1 MDANVIKEL
10 QNGLSAAYINGF
22 VAANLAYKPAF
33 VSNNP
38 EEGKKVISSV
48 EDELLRCDQFQ
59 ISVAFITM
67 GGVTPLLQTLKELEK
82 KGVKGQI
89 LTTNYLNFSEPRA
102 LEKLNGLKNITLK
115 MYDVEAAGNG
125 FHTKGYIF
133 KKEEIYRIIIG
144 SSNMTSKAITENREW
159 NTKIVSTEQGEV
171 AQEILN
177 EFKNLW
183 MSPNSQY
190 YEEFIEDYKEQYLQ
204 NQIIKKQQRQAA
216 KEQIVDFESYK
227 LKPNKMQ
234 LAFINNLMEMRS
246 EGIEKALLLSSTGTG
261 KTYASAFAVRE
272 LGYQKVLFLV
282 HRNQIAE
289 QALKSYQ
296 KVFGPSVTMGLVT
309 GKSHDYGADFI
320 FATVQTLSK
329 TENLERFARD
339 HFECCIYDEAH
350 HTSADSYKKVM
361 DYFTPQFTLG
371 MTATPDKRD
380 DHIEGRN
387 IYEIFDHNIAYEIRL
402 QKAMEEDLLCP
413 FHYFGI
419 TDLEIIDDTI
429 VNGNKLT
436 KEEKLQNFRF
446 LTSDER
452 IKYVMEQAEYYGYSG
467 NRVKGLIF
475 CSRIEEANELSK
487 KFNEHGWRTLAL
499 SGADSE
505 EVRRDAIERLVND
518 DINELDYILSVDIF
532 SEGVDVPEINQVI
545 MLRPTQSPIVFIQQL
560 GRGLRKAE
568 DKEYVVILDFIGNY
582 KNNFMIPIALS
593 GDRSYNKDNVRKYVV
608 SGNSLI
614 PGASTIHFDEISKE
628 RIFNA
633 VDKMKGM
640 KAFIKESYISL
651 KNRLGRIPRLID
663 FYENEEIDPL
673 IIIREY
679 KTYYAM
685 LKSLEKDQKIEE
697 VSDEELL
704 ILEYLSKTVLS
715 GVRPQELELLRLMLH
730 HDEISIEKF
739 QEDVSTKFGYLL
751 NMDGIQSTLNVL
763 GGHFVS
769 NDAEYQKYIQMDIL
783 KPSENR
789 SIQRAEGFA
798 KKLNEKEFHKELK
811 DIISVGLQRYKDKYI
826 QNNNQDVP
834 FVLYEKYSRRDVSF
848 LMDCGKD
855 LSSTMYGMK
864 KINDDVFIFVTYHK
878 EKTEDDGKEYIDGKP
893 DYADVFED
901 NQIFCWDTQIGRG
914 IDSSYTQDVMKA
926 YRKHLMVKKSDAE
939 TTFYYMGQFDI
950 VEVKPAKKLD
960 NKGKERD
967 IAKFRVKMRHAVR
980 DDLLQYLE
988 SNVD

>member
-1 MDANVIKEL
+1 
-10 QNGLSAAYINGF
+10 
-22 VAANLAYKPAF
+22 
-33 VSNNP
+33 
-38 EEGKKVISSV
+38 
-48 EDELLRCDQFQ
+48 
-59 ISVAFITM
+59 
-67 GGVTPLLQTLKELEK
+67 
-82 KGVKGQI
+82 
-89 LTTNYLNFSEPRA
+89 
-102 LEKLNGLKNITLK
+102 
-115 MYDVEAAGNG
+115 
-125 FHTKGYIF
+125 
-133 KKEEIYRIIIG
+133 
-144 SSNMTSKAITENREW
+144 
-159 NTKIVSTEQGEV
+159 
-171 AQEILN
+171 
-177 EFKNLW
+177 
-183 MSPNSQY
+183 
-190 YEEFIEDYKEQYLQ
+190 
-204 NQIIKKQQRQAA
+204 
-216 KEQIVDFESYK
+216 
-227 LKPNKMQ
+227 
-234 LAFINNLMEMRS
+234 
-246 EGIEKALLLSSTGTG
+246 
-261 KTYASAFAVRE
+261 
-272 LGYQKVLFLV
+272 
-282 HRNQIAE
+282 
-289 QALKSYQ
+289 
-296 KVFGPSVTMGLVT
+296 MGLVT

-329 TENLERFARD
+329 KENLEKFARD

-350 HTSADSYKKVM
+350 HTSADSYKKIM

-371 MTATPDKRD
+371 MTATPDKKD

-419 TDLEIIDDTI
+419 TDLEIIDDMI
-429 VNGNKLT
+429 ANDKKMT
-436 KEEKLQNFRF
+436 KEQKLENFRK
-446 LTSDER
+446 LTSDDR
-452 IKYVMEQAEYYGYSG
+452 VKYVMEQAEYYGYSG

-475 CSRIEEANELSK
+475 CSRIEEANGLSK
-487 KFNEHGWRTLAL
+487 KFNEYGWRTLAL

-633 VDKMKGM
+633 VDNLKSM
-640 KAFIKESYISL
+640 KALIKESYTSL
-651 KNRLGRIPRLID
+651 KNRLGRIPRLVD
-663 FYENEEIDPL
+663 FYENEEIDPM

-679 KTYYAM
+679 KTYHAM
-685 LKSLEKDQKIEE
+685 LKAMEKKQEIEE
-697 VSDEELL
+697 LSDSETL
-704 ILEYLSKTVLS
+704 ILEYLSKTILS
-715 GVRPQELELLRLMLH
+715 GVRPQELELLKMLLEH
-730 HDEISIEKF
+730 NEVSIEEF
-739 QEDVSTKFGYLL
+739 QEDVSEEFGYLL
-751 NMDGIQSTLNVL
+751 DMDAIQNTIRILQ
-763 GGHFVS
+763 GHFHINS
-769 NDAEYQKYIQMDIL
+769 AEHQKYAQIDIL
-783 KPSENR
+783 KVNENKR
-789 SIQRAEGFA
+789 IQRLNSFVR
-798 KKLNEKEFHKELK
+798 KLNESEFRKELN
-811 DIISVGLQRYKDKYI
+811 DIISFGLHRYKDKYN
-826 QNNNQDVP
+826 QNKNQGVP
-834 FVLYEKYSRRDVSF
+834 FVLYEQYSRRDVCF
-848 LMDCGKD
+848 LMDCDKD

-864 KINDDVFIFVTYHK
+864 KIDDDVFIFVTYHK

-967 IAKFRVKMRHAVR
+967 IAKFKVKMRHAVR

-988 SNVD
+988 SNID

>member
-1 MDANVIKEL
+1 
-10 QNGLSAAYINGF
+10 
-22 VAANLAYKPAF
+22 
-33 VSNNP
+33 
-38 EEGKKVISSV
+38 
-48 EDELLRCDQFQ
+48 
-59 ISVAFITM
+59 
-67 GGVTPLLQTLKELEK
+67 
-82 KGVKGQI
+82 
-89 LTTNYLNFSEPRA
+89 
-102 LEKLNGLKNITLK
+102 
-115 MYDVEAAGNG
+115 
-125 FHTKGYIF
+125 
-133 KKEEIYRIIIG
+133 
-144 SSNMTSKAITENREW
+144 MTSSAITKNREW

-177 EFKNLW
+177 EFNNLW

-190 YEEFIEDYKEQYLQ
+190 YEKFIDDYKEQYLQ

-216 KEQIVDFESYK
+216 KERIVDFESYK

-234 LAFINNLMEMRS
+234 LAFINNLMKMRS

-296 KVFGPSVTMGLVT
+296 KVFGPSVKMGLVT

-329 TENLERFARD
+329 KENLEKFARD

-350 HTSADSYKKVM
+350 HTSADSYKKIM

-371 MTATPDKRD
+371 MTATPDKKD

-419 TDLEIIDDTI
+419 TDLEIIDDMI
-429 VNGNKLT
+429 ANDKKMT
-436 KEEKLQNFRF
+436 KEQKLENFRK
-446 LTSDER
+446 LTSDDR
-452 IKYVMEQAEYYGYSG
+452 VKYVMEQAEYYGYSG

-475 CSRIEEANELSK
+475 CSRIEEANGLSK
-487 KFNEHGWRTLAL
+487 KFNEYGWRTLAL

-633 VDKMKGM
+633 VDNLKSM
-640 KAFIKESYISL
+640 KALIKESYTSL
-651 KNRLGRIPRLID
+651 KNRLGRIPRLVD
-663 FYENEEIDPL
+663 FYENEEIDPM

-679 KTYYAM
+679 KTYHAM
-685 LKSLEKDQKIEE
+685 LKAMEKKQEIEE
-697 VSDEELL
+697 LSDSETL
-704 ILEYLSKTVLS
+704 ILEYLSKTILS
-715 GVRPQELELLRLMLH
+715 GVRPQELELLKMLLEH
-730 HDEISIEKF
+730 NEVSIEEF
-739 QEDVSTKFGYLL
+739 QEDVSEEFGYLL
-751 NMDGIQSTLNVL
+751 DMDAIQNTIRILQ
-763 GGHFVS
+763 GHFHINS
-769 NDAEYQKYIQMDIL
+769 AEHQKYAQIDIL
-783 KPSENR
+783 KVNENKR
-789 SIQRAEGFA
+789 IQRLNSFVR
-798 KKLNEKEFHKELK
+798 KLNESEFRKELN
-811 DIISVGLQRYKDKYI
+811 DIISFGLHRYKDKYN
-826 QNNNQDVP
+826 QNKNQGVP
-834 FVLYEKYSRRDVSF
+834 FVLYEQYSRRDVCF
-848 LMDCGKD
+848 LMDCDKD

-864 KINDDVFIFVTYHK
+864 KIDDDVFIFVTYHK

-967 IAKFRVKMRHAVR
+967 IAKFKVKMRHAVR

-988 SNVD
+988 SNID

>member
-1 MDANVIKEL
+1 
-10 QNGLSAAYINGF
+10 
-22 VAANLAYKPAF
+22 
-33 VSNNP
+33 
-38 EEGKKVISSV
+38 
-48 EDELLRCDQFQ
+48 
-59 ISVAFITM
+59 
-67 GGVTPLLQTLKELEK
+67 
-82 KGVKGQI
+82 
-89 LTTNYLNFSEPRA
+89 
-102 LEKLNGLKNITLK
+102 
-115 MYDVEAAGNG
+115 
-125 FHTKGYIF
+125 
-133 KKEEIYRIIIG
+133 
-144 SSNMTSKAITENREW
+144 
-159 NTKIVSTEQGEV
+159 
-171 AQEILN
+171 
-177 EFKNLW
+177 

-234 LAFINNLMEMRS
+234 LAFINNLMKMRS

-309 GKSHDYGADFI
+309 GKSHDYSADFI

-419 TDLEIIDDTI
+419 TDLEIVDDTM

-452 IKYVMEQAEYYGYSG
+452 VKYVMEQAEYYGYSG

-487 KFNEHGWRTLAL
+487 KFNEYGWRTLAL

-633 VDKMKGM
+633 VDNLKSM
-640 KAFIKESYISL
+640 KALIKESYTSL
-651 KNRLGRIPRLID
+651 KNRLGRIPRLVD
-663 FYENEEIDPL
+663 FYENEEIDPM

-685 LKSLEKDQKIEE
+685 LKAMEKKQEIEE
-697 VSDEELL
+697 LSDSETL
-704 ILEYLSKTVLS
+704 ILEYLSKTILS
-715 GVRPQELELLRLMLH
+715 GVRPQELELLKMLLEH
-730 HDEISIEKF
+730 NEVSIEEF
-739 QEDVSTKFGYLL
+739 QEDVSVEFGYLL
-751 NMDGIQSTLNVL
+751 DMNAIKNTIRILQ
-763 GGHFVS
+763 GHFHINS
-769 NDAEYQKYIQMDIL
+769 AEHQKYAQIDIL
-783 KPSENR
+783 KVNENKR
-789 SIQRAEGFA
+789 IQRLNSFVS
-798 KKLNEKEFHKELK
+798 KLNESEFRKELN
-811 DIISVGLQRYKDKYI
+811 DIISFGLHRYKEKYN
-826 QNNNQDVP
+826 QNKNQGVP
-834 FVLYEKYSRRDVSF
+834 FVLYEQYSRRDICF
-848 LMDCGKD
+848 LMNCEKD
-855 LSSTMYGMK
+855 LSSVMYGMK
-864 KINDDVFIFVTYHK
+864 RIEDDVFIFVTYHK
-878 EKTEDDGKEYIDGKP
+878 KQTKDASKKYVDGKP
-893 DYADVFED
+893 DYDDRFES
-901 NQIFCWDTQIGRG
+901 NQIFCWDTQLGKG
-914 IDSSYTQDVMKA
+914 INSSYSQSVITA
-926 YRKHLMVKKSDAE
+926 SRKHLMVQKRDRQIK
-939 TTFYYMGQFDI
+939 FYYLGQFDI
-950 VEVKPAKKLD
+950 LEVKPAKKL
-960 NKGKERD
+960 NQKGKEQD
-967 IAKFRVKMRHAVR
+967 IAKFRVKMRNPVR
-980 DDLLQYLE
+980 EDIWQYFL
-988 SNVD
+988 SNVDEE

>member
-1 MDANVIKEL
+1 
-10 QNGLSAAYINGF
+10 
-22 VAANLAYKPAF
+22 
-33 VSNNP
+33 
-38 EEGKKVISSV
+38 
-48 EDELLRCDQFQ
+48 
-59 ISVAFITM
+59 
-67 GGVTPLLQTLKELEK
+67 
-82 KGVKGQI
+82 
-89 LTTNYLNFSEPRA
+89 
-102 LEKLNGLKNITLK
+102 
-115 MYDVEAAGNG
+115 
-125 FHTKGYIF
+125 
-133 KKEEIYRIIIG
+133 
-144 SSNMTSKAITENREW
+144 MTSKAITENREW

-697 VSDEELL
+697 KCLLLKGEWYYYNDDYIDYLKDSIEELDVIYKPEYDFGKAKL
-704 ILEYLSKTVLS
+704 KEYQNKQYELEKDFLEYNGLSSTQIKKEIEKKYYAENAFNHYIADMY
-715 GVRPQELELLRLMLH
+715 GFAIYDRELEQIKGEKIELMDL
-730 HDEISIEKF
+730 
-739 QEDVSTKFGYLL
+739 
-751 NMDGIQSTLNVL
+751 
-763 GGHFVS
+763 
-769 NDAEYQKYIQMDIL
+769 
-783 KPSENR
+783 
-789 SIQRAEGFA
+789 
-798 KKLNEKEFHKELK
+798 
-811 DIISVGLQRYKDKYI
+811 YKDKTMFAVKIGKSSAKLSYVVDQSI
-826 QNNNQDVP
+826 SALKMYKHNQLKDMPEINKVAIWIILKRKIHLP
-834 FVLYEKYSRRDVSF
+834 ERN
-848 LMDCGKD
+848 GQPD
-855 LSSTMYGMK
+855 LSILKMITLKNRLDEWK
-864 KINDDVFIFVTYHK
+864 KEVRILGYSPIIYLNYWND
-878 EKTEDDGKEYIDGKP
+878 
-893 DYADVFED
+893 
-901 NQIFCWDTQIGRG
+901 
-914 IDSSYTQDVMKA
+914 
-926 YRKHLMVKKSDAE
+926 
-939 TTFYYMGQFDI
+939 
-950 VEVKPAKKLD
+950 
-960 NKGKERD
+960 
-967 IAKFRVKMRHAVR
+967 
-980 DDLLQYLE
+980 
-988 SNVD
+988 